1 MALTAGTAT
10 AIKCGHAVDDA
21 RVRLGAG
28 FKWVAVRKMKKGN
41 VPAASGRD
49 GTPLFL
55 WTAVL
60 GDGCCGNKGSDY
72 KLSCYWRI
80 RERCGWEGPVNLD
93 ARQGLAYF

>member
-1 MALTAGTAT
+1 
-10 AIKCGHAVDDA
+10 
-21 RVRLGAG
+21 
-28 FKWVAVRKMKKGN
+28 MKKGN